1 MKISNKKSLSGLRDT
16 TMVGYV
22 LWAVGAIELWLFH
35 PIPAVPTRETKQLP
49 TLEHNSPT
57 YSVNFWHP
65 FVWPVFI
72 LAILA
77 SPFLETTAVDF
88 VGQPSSR
95 KRERNLQRISSY
107 SGEEPRGFDYYETH
121 IRVKR
126 IDVLREIL
134 KKA

>member
-1 MKISNKKSLSGLRDT
+1 VKISNKKSLSGLRDT
-16 TMVGYV
+16 TMVGYIF
-22 LWAVGAIELWLFH
+22 WAVGAVEFWLFH
-35 PIPAVPTRETKQLP
+35 PIPAAPTREPKDLP
-49 TLEHNSPT
+49 TLEHQRP
-57 YSVNFWHP
+57 SVSFNFWHP
-65 FVWPVFI
+65 LVWPVFI

-95 KRERNLQRISSY
+95 KRERNLQRISSN
-107 SGEEPRGFDYYETH
+107 SGEEPKGYDYYETH